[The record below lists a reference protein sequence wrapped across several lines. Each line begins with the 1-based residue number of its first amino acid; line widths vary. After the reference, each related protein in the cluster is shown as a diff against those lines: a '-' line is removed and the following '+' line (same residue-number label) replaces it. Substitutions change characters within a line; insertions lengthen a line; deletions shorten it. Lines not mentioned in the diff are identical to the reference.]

1 MADAD
6 DPGVVGAAVVQR
18 VDPNLATAAAPPL
31 ATASLAEAAEA
42 QAIRIS
48 CFGREGRNQGTEKS
62 RVGLV
67 SLHRFFQN
75 EYLQLA
81 VGSNLPAAA
90 VQG

>member
-1 MADAD
+1 MFLPFRRYQTELTSGSAAAAVTHPVAVPDAD

-48 CFGREGRNQGTEKS
+48 CFGREGRKESGNGE
-62 RVGLV
+62 
-67 SLHRFFQN
+67 
-75 EYLQLA
+75 E
-81 VGSNLPAAA
+81 
-90 VQG
+90 